1 MSICLRITTPL
12 QKKHFRV
19 EKEEILVIEK
29 VYLKPIEVSQ
39 PPPQVFFSLFSLF
52 SSLFSSFLQLFFLS
66 FFLFPL
72 VSFFL
77 SFFSSQVV
85 SPPPKDNISKENS
98 SSKDSP
104 SSNLSPQNTAPI
116 EKDSSNLSNPNDSS
130 SQETPSQEIP
140 SQTSS
145 QDTASK
151 NSSPLPTDSTT
162 TTTTTKEKEKIQQ
175 PPEPQNRNQEQNQ
188 NQGQNQNQKEKEKEK
203 EKEEKKEKRGDEVTE
218 EEIEKLESVQNL
230 ISDSVLEWSLNDTLR
245 MIQERKR
252 KKEETDDLEFR
263 KSQIELKMNMLI
275 VQVFILF
282 SVISL
287 FFSFLLFSFLSCFVV
302 FKHNIYPQSPFPSRS
317 KQNNSQWKNT
327 LRCYKKRLK
336 KKGIGPKNLLFLE
349 IVMLQ
354 RRRCTAPS

>member
-1 MSICLRITTPL
+1 MGKAEIALSPFLDQAEIEEEIPVIVNRKPTPGKLSICLRITTPL

-39 PPPQVFFSLFSLF
+39 PPP
-52 SSLFSSFLQLFFLS
+52 
-66 FFLFPL
+66 
-72 VSFFL
+72 
-77 SFFSSQVV
+77 QVV

-275 VQVFILF
+275 VQIQTEQLTME
-282 SVISL
+282 
-287 FFSFLLFSFLSCFVV
+287 
-302 FKHNIYPQSPFPSRS
+302 KYAA
-317 KQNNSQWKNT
+317 
-327 LRCYKKRLK
+327 
-336 KKGIGPKNLLFLE
+336 
-349 IVMLQ
+349 MLQ
-354 RRRCTAPS
+354 EKIEEERNWAKKLALSGNRDAAKKAMHRAKLMENELTAEE